1 MVESQIKIVQEKNE
15 EELKKNR
22 KPSVAFATLG
32 CRVNHYETEA
42 MTEKFLREGYE
53 ITEFDNFA
61 DVYVIN
67 TCSVTNM
74 SDKKSRQII
83 GRARRKNENAV
94 IAAVGCY
101 SQVSPDEVSK
111 IDGVDVVLGTR
122 NKGDVVYYVNKAKDE
137 GKMQVAVGEVLKNK
151 TFEEL
156 NIEEYQDKTRA
167 FLKIQD
173 GCNRFCTYCL
183 IPYTRGRTCSKDPDK
198 VLEEIKRLEEHG
210 FKEIILSGIHT
221 ASYGVDLEGDVTL
234 ISLLQ
239 EIEKLD
245 GIERVRIGSIEPSF
259 FTDEVIEKMRH
270 MKKLCPQFHLSL
282 QSGCDET
289 LKRMN
294 RRYTAK
300 EYEEAVYKIRE
311 NLKDA
316 SITTDVIV
324 GFPGETDEEF
334 NETYKFLERIKLTK
348 THIFKF
354 SPRKGTKAEN
364 MPNQVDGTIKEK
376 RSKALIELNNKN
388 EGEFSESLVRRE
400 MDVLVEKE
408 LNEKPGYFE
417 GYTRNYVRVV
427 FESEKSDIIGKIVKC
442 KIEEANGDYARRHR
456 HQLFEAARLDPR
468 QLLALGADVVDVG
481 DHVVEFVAN
490 GFLQCRDLIG

>member
-1 MVESQIKIVQEKNE
+1 MGENQIKIVKVNKGKT
-15 EELKKNR
+15 ELKKLSN
-22 KPSVAFATLG
+22 KEPKKNSEGKNLVAFATLG

-42 MTEKFLREGYE
+42 MAEKFIREGYE
-53 ITEFDNFA
+53 VTDFENFA

-83 GRARRKNENAV
+83 SRARRRNREAV

-101 SQVSPDEVSK
+101 SQVAPDEVSK
-111 IDGVDVVLGTR
+111 IEGVDVVLGTR
-122 NKGDVVYYVNKAKDE
+122 NKGDIVYYVNKAKDE
-137 GKMQVAVGEVLKNK
+137 QKPQLMVGEVLKNK
-151 TFEEL
+151 QFEEL

-173 GCNRFCTYCL
+173 GCNRFCAYCL
-183 IPYTRGRTCSKDPDK
+183 IPYTRGTTCSKDPEK
-198 VLEEIKRLEEHG
+198 VLAEIKNLSEHG

-221 ASYGVDLEGDVTL
+221 ASYGVDLEGNITL
-234 ISLLQ
+234 ITLLE
-239 EIEKLD
+239 EIEKMG

-259 FTDEVIEKMRH
+259 FTDEVIDKMKN

-282 QSGCDET
+282 QSGCDAT

-300 EYEEAVYKIRE
+300 EYEEAVNKIRE

-334 NETYKFLERIKLTK
+334 NETYEYLKRLKLTK

-354 SPRKGTKAEN
+354 SPRKGTKAAD
-364 MPNQVDGTIKEK
+364 MPNQVDGIIKDK
-376 RSKALIELNNKN
+376 RSKALIELNAKN
-388 EGEFSESLVRRE
+388 EGDFSKSLVARE
-400 MDVLVEKE
+400 MDVLVEQEVSDKQ
-408 LNEKPGYFE
+408 GVFE
-417 GYTRNYVRVV
+417 GYTRNYVKV
-427 FESEKSDIIGKIVKC
+427 EISNGKENMIGKIISC
-442 KIEEANGDYARRHR
+442 KIEAANGDYI
-456 HQLFEAARLDPR
+456 
-468 QLLALGADVVDVG
+468 VG
-481 DHVVEFVAN
+481 S
-490 GFLQCRDLIG
+490 IT

>member
-94 IAAVGCY
+94 IVAVGCY

-442 KIEEANGDYARRHR
+442 KIEEANGDYVSGKI
-456 HQLFEAARLDPR
+456 LS
-468 QLLALGADVVDVG
+468 
-481 DHVVEFVAN
+481 
-490 GFLQCRDLIG
+490 

>member
-1 MVESQIKIVQEKNE
+1 MASQIKIMRAAGDKAQIKTTADKIVRKNDDG
-15 EELKKNR
+15 KHY
-22 KPSVAFATLG
+22 VAFSTLG

-42 MTEKFLREGYE
+42 MAEKFIREGYE
-53 ITEFDNFA
+53 ITDFSNFA
-61 DVYVIN
+61 DVYVVN

-83 GRARRKNENAV
+83 SRARRINENAI

-101 SQVSPDEVSK
+101 SQVSPEEVAK
-111 IDGVDVVLGTR
+111 IEGVDVVLGTR
-122 NKGDVVYYVNKAKDE
+122 NKGDIVYYVNKAMDE
-137 GKMQVAVGEVLKNK
+137 KKSQVVVGEVLRNK
-151 TFEEL
+151 EFEDL

-173 GCNRFCTYCL
+173 GCNRFCAYCL
-183 IPYTRGRTCSKDPDK
+183 IPYTRGAVCSKDPEK
-198 VLEEIKRLEEHG
+198 VISEVHKLAEHG

-221 ASYGVDLEGDVTL
+221 ASYGVDLEGD
-234 ISLLQ
+234 ISLITILE
-239 EIEKLD
+239 EIEKID

-259 FTDEVIEKMRH
+259 FSDEVICKMKS

-282 QSGCDET
+282 QSGCDAT

-300 EYEEAVYKIRE
+300 EYEEAVYRIRE

-334 NETYKFLERIKLTK
+334 NETYEYLKRLKLTK

-354 SPRKGTKAEN
+354 SPRKGTKAAT
-364 MPNQVDGTIKEK
+364 MPDQIDGTIKEK
-376 RSKALIELNNKN
+376 RSKALIELNDKN
-388 EGEFSESLVRRE
+388 EADFSKSLVGRE
-400 MDVLVEKE
+400 MDVLVEQEVSK
-408 LNEKPGYFE
+408 KPGVFE
-417 GYTRNYVRVV
+417 GYTRNYVKVEIV
-427 FESEKSDIIGKIVKC
+427 NGSEEMIGKIVPC
-442 KIEEANGDYARRHR
+442 LIEEANGDYTTGKR
-456 HQLFEAARLDPR
+456 
-468 QLLALGADVVDVG
+468 
-481 DHVVEFVAN
+481 
-490 GFLQCRDLIG
+490 I

>member
-1 MVESQIKIVQEKNE
+1 MVESQIKIVQEKNRD
-15 EELKKNR
+15 ELKKNR
-22 KPSVAFATLG
+22 RPSVAFATLG

-53 ITEFDNFA
+53 IAEFENFA

-83 GRARRKNENAV
+83 GRARRKNEDAI

-122 NKGDVVYYVNKAKDE
+122 NKGDIVYYVNKAKDE

-183 IPYTRGRTCSKDPDK
+183 IPYTRGRTCSKDPKK
-198 VLEEIKRLEEHG
+198 VLDEIRRLEEHG

-221 ASYGVDLEGDVTL
+221 ASYGVDLEGDITL
-234 ISLLQ
+234 VSLLE
-239 EIEKLD
+239 EIEKMD
-245 GIERVRIGSIEPSF
+245 GIERVRIGSIEPCF
-259 FTDEVIEKMRH
+259 FTDDVINKIKH

-300 EYEEAVYKIRE
+300 EYEDAVNNIRE

-324 GFPGETDEEF
+324 GFPGETEEEF
-334 NETYKFLERIKLTK
+334 DETYKFLKRIKLTK

-354 SPRKGTKAEN
+354 SPRKGTKAEH
-364 MPNQVDGTIKEK
+364 MPDQIDGTIKEK
-376 RSKALIELNNKN
+376 RSKALIELNDKN
-388 EGEFSESLVRRE
+388 EAEFSQSLVGRE
-400 MDVLVEKE
+400 LDVLVEKE
-408 LNEKPGYFE
+408 VTKNQGHFE
-417 GYTRNYVRVV
+417 GYTKNYVKV
-427 FESEKSDIIGKIVKC
+427 EITNGDKTLIGKIVKC
-442 KIEEANGDYARRHR
+442 RIYEACGDYV
-456 HQLFEAARLDPR
+456 
-468 QLLALGADVVDVG
+468 LGMIV
-481 DHVVEFVAN
+481 
-490 GFLQCRDLIG
+490 